1 MYFNQVIECDN
12 DHDKKDVNDD
22 DDSLGYAERSCST
35 QGEEFYT
42 RRGVVLH
49 KERSST
55 QGGQIAQ
62 LNPEQCALRPLP
74 PPPSFY
80 VLPPSSRKGE
90 YDTRQYIS
98 VQCVM

>member
-1 MYFNQVIECDN
+1 MM
-12 DHDKKDVNDD
+12 
-22 DDSLGYAERSCST
+22 T
-35 QGEEFYT
+35 MMTMT
-42 RRGVVLH
+42 RIKMAMRMMTVGMLLLKGVVLH